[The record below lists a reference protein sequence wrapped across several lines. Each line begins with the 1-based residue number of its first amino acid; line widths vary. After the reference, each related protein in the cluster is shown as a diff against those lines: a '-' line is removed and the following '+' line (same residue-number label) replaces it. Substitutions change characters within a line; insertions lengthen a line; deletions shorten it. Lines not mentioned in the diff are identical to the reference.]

1 MTKSLVIYFSMTNNT
16 KKVAEMIAQELG
28 ADTYRIQ
35 AKQQYTSEDLNW
47 HNNSSRANREQE
59 DNNSRPEFAGQL
71 PDLTKYD
78 RILIG
83 HPTWWGIPPRIINT
97 VIEKLDLGEK
107 EVATFSTSGGST
119 YDQAQKVM
127 DELIGSDVK
136 PGRVLSS
143 KKDVENWLRD
153 INFK

>member
-1 MTKSLVIYFSMTNNT
+1 M
-16 KKVAEMIAQELG
+16 
-28 ADTYRIQ
+28 D
-35 AKQQYTSEDLNW
+35 
-47 HNNSSRANREQE
+47 
-59 DNNSRPEFAGQL
+59 
-71 PDLTKYD
+71 
-78 RILIG
+78 ILHG
-83 HPTWWGIPPRIINT
+83 IINT

-127 DELIGSDVK
+127 NELIGSDVK

-153 INFK
+153 IDFK

>member
-1 MTKSLVIYFSMTNNT
+1 MV
-16 KKVAEMIAQELG
+16 G
-28 ADTYRIQ
+28 
-35 AKQQYTSEDLNW
+35 
-47 HNNSSRANREQE
+47 NSS
-59 DNNSRPEFAGQL
+59 
-71 PDLTKYD
+71 
-78 RILIG
+78 
-83 HPTWWGIPPRIINT
+83 RIINT

-127 DELIGSDVK
+127 NELIGSDVK

-153 INFK
+153 IDFK